1 MKYDEKSGKKRPENR
16 SDEVRINLEK
26 LHELHDKTEGM
37 LDKQIEFS
45 VLLQDI
51 SISLGLVV
59 DLLGSLYNRILMSE
73 DDGSDKRTQ

>member
-1 MKYDEKSGKKRPENR
+1 MKYDEKSGKKKPENR
-16 SDEVRINLEK
+16 SDEISINIEK
-26 LHELHDKTEGM
+26 LSKLHDETKGM

-59 DLLGSLYNRILMSE
+59 DLLGSMYSRFCLTE
-73 DDGSDKRTQ
+73 DGDHDKRPN